1 MSEDLKKIIS
11 VLRYWNIYLNR
22 PDRDYNS
29 RFKIQKLAYLCKSMG
44 ISLNYQFS
52 LYISG
57 PYSTGLTRDYYE
69 EPQLIET
76 LETDYSLNEEEVEV
90 LDKINEYVLIHP
102 VTNDYES
109 EFLEAVS
116 TVRYLKKKYSNLLDD
131 DIFVRTKEIKQHLKE
146 SLIVIA
152 INTVKKLLYKP
163 EFLTEEVQEEIDIWD
178 KAED

>member
-11 VLRYWNIYLNR
+11 ALKYWNINLDR
-22 PDRDYNS
+22 PDRKYNS

-44 ISLNYQFS
+44 FDLNYQFS

-57 PYSTGLTRDYYE
+57 PYSTGLTRDYYKN
-69 EPQLIET
+69 PQLIET
-76 LETDYSLNEEEVEV
+76 LETDYILNKKDLEI
-90 LDKINEYVLIHP
+90 LNKINEYILIHP
-102 VTNDYES
+102 ITKEYES

-116 TVRYLKKKYSNLLDD
+116 TVRYLKNKYPNVLDD
-131 DIFVRTKEIKQHLKE
+131 EIFVKTKEIKQHLKE

-152 INTVKKLLYKP
+152 INTVKKLLFKP
-163 EFLTEEVQEEIDIWD
+163 EFLTDKVKEEIDLWD

>member
-1 MSEDLKKIIS
+1 
-11 VLRYWNIYLNR
+11 
-22 PDRDYNS
+22 
-29 RFKIQKLAYLCKSMG
+29 
-44 ISLNYQFS
+44 
-52 LYISG
+52 
-57 PYSTGLTRDYYE
+57 
-69 EPQLIET
+69 
-76 LETDYSLNEEEVEV
+76 
-90 LDKINEYVLIHP
+90 LDKINEYVLLHP

-131 DIFVRTKEIKQHLKE
+131 EIFVRTKEIKQHLKE

-163 EFLTEEVQEEIDIWD
+163 ELLTEEVQEEIDKWD